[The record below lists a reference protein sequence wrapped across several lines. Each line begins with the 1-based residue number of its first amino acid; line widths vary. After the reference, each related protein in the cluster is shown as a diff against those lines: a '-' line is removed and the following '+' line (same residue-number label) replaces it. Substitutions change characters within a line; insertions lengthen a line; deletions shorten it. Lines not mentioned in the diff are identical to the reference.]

1 MLMIVILILEIK
13 EKKIMMGNKLKVHS
27 FLYRII
33 DKCLFFF
40 IILFLKIMNDRFFLF
55 FIIYK
60 ILNFFFI

>member
-33 DKCLFFF
+33 DKCLFFYYF
-40 IILFLKIMNDRFFLF
+40 IFEDHE
-55 FIIYK
+55 
-60 ILNFFFI
+60 